1 MKKRIYAII
10 AVVAVLIVSFMAMQ
24 HNGVV
29 YASTNNS
36 VGAKSYIV
44 VDTNSSKILYEYK
57 PHEKM
62 PVASICK
69 LMTSLIT
76 LEKIERNEI
85 SLDDKFVASD
95 YCASVGGSSAFLDSG
110 CEYTVRELLKSV
122 IVASANDSAIVLAE
136 NIAGSE
142 QNFVKLMNNKAKE
155 LGMNDTLYANSTGLT
170 EGEQYS
176 TAYDISLL
184 IKEVGKHQIYLE
196 DSHIWMDNLIHPSGR
211 KTELVNTN
219 RLIRYYPY
227 CITGKT
233 GFTDEAGYC
242 LSSIAEKDNMK
253 LTCVV
258 LGCATPQDRFKDSI
272 ELYNT
277 TFANYKSIKVVDH
290 NEPIDSKLKVAK
302 GKNDYVTVGYDED
315 VYVTMM
321 SANANDIEY
330 KYEFNDNLSAPI
342 RTGDIVGKCYVI
354 YQGDIVGSVNI
365 ITLESIDKLNYCDAI
380 NKIINKF
387 PINNVKGTK

>member
-122 IVASANDSAIVLAE
+122 IVALIINPILP
-136 NIAGSE
+136 I
-142 QNFVKLMNNKAKE
+142 KAYTIE
-155 LGMNDTLYANSTGLT
+155 
-170 EGEQYS
+170 
-176 TAYDISLL
+176 L
-184 IKEVGKHQIYLE
+184 IKFGNTAHT
-196 DSHIWMDNLIHPSGR
+196 SLI
-211 KTELVNTN
+211 
-219 RLIRYYPY
+219 
-227 CITGKT
+227 
-233 GFTDEAGYC
+233 
-242 LSSIAEKDNMK
+242 
-253 LTCVV
+253 
-258 LGCATPQDRFKDSI
+258 
-272 ELYNT
+272 
-277 TFANYKSIKVVDH
+277 
-290 NEPIDSKLKVAK
+290 
-302 GKNDYVTVGYDED
+302 TVGIAA
-315 VYVTMM
+315 T
-321 SANANDIEY
+321 I
-330 KYEFNDNLSAPI
+330 P
-342 RTGDIVGKCYVI
+342 
-354 YQGDIVGSVNI
+354 
-365 ITLESIDKLNYCDAI
+365 
-380 NKIINKF
+380 
-387 PINNVKGTK
+387 

>member
-122 IVASANDSAIVLAE
+122 IIASANDSAIVLAE

-155 LGMNDTLYANSTGLT
+155 LGNQTVR
-170 EGEQYS
+170 
-176 TAYDISLL
+176 YDYI
-184 IKEVGKHQIYLE
+184 ICIVEV
-196 DSHIWMDNLIHPSGR
+196 
-211 KTELVNTN
+211 
-219 RLIRYYPY
+219 
-227 CITGKT
+227 
-233 GFTDEAGYC
+233 
-242 LSSIAEKDNMK
+242 
-253 LTCVV
+253 
-258 LGCATPQDRFKDSI
+258 
-272 ELYNT
+272 
-277 TFANYKSIKVVDH
+277 
-290 NEPIDSKLKVAK
+290 
-302 GKNDYVTVGYDED
+302 
-315 VYVTMM
+315 
-321 SANANDIEY
+321 
-330 KYEFNDNLSAPI
+330 
-342 RTGDIVGKCYVI
+342 
-354 YQGDIVGSVNI
+354 
-365 ITLESIDKLNYCDAI
+365 
-380 NKIINKF
+380 
-387 PINNVKGTK
+387 